1 MEIVCKDYLE
11 HECKTLNANC
21 KWAGKRKC
29 VRRDGV
35 LNGRRFRYTPDGS
48 VEEIQ
53 EQPELVKGIAAL
65 NLGLEFVYNPEL
77 DRSVKPLTRKMLG
90 SGTYGITF
98 IPAFTCTNGQ
108 NYPKSLGKVFYSQ
121 KSADDEWKT
130 SMLLKKAEHRS
141 QKYFSY
147 PTERCEIN
155 LPKGNSKPEK
165 ELNNWLTTDK
175 DRYQA
180 NLTILPQLIMEY
192 SGMTLHEYF
201 EKYYTVKRIGRSE
214 FIKIFE
220 NLFYAVKQLQK
231 HNLVHQDIK
240 SPNIVISNT
249 KRLRLIDFGL
259 TVSTEDFYNP
269 EINLLLTVP
278 YHGIAPPEDYLFQLY
293 NFEGVDYNK
302 IVSWLPRN
310 QDYFKYFVSPIN
322 AGASITRFITILK
335 NIIKTSVD
343 KLKISQ
349 RVTDVLKPS
358 EIDPFFDEFLKNC
371 INLGNFFKTE
381 KRFSKQTLF
390 DIMYYIERDLTN
402 YWKENKF
409 ALKSDIYSIGSVMM
423 SQADYLIESVN
434 DDPQVVKLFK
444 ELMYGLLNPVP
455 TDRIDINTAID
466 LVKQIKAFPS
476 EDPFRKNKDPDEMKE
491 IFMQFGKTNLS
502 NKLKIVN
509 SEIKYFRVI

>member
-1 MEIVCKDYLE
+1 
-11 HECKTLNANC
+11 
-21 KWAGKRKC
+21 
-29 VRRDGV
+29 
-35 LNGRRFRYTPDGS
+35 
-48 VEEIQ
+48 
-53 EQPELVKGIAAL
+53 
-65 NLGLEFVYNPEL
+65 
-77 DRSVKPLTRKMLG
+77 
-90 SGTYGITF
+90 
-98 IPAFTCTNGQ
+98 
-108 NYPKSLGKVFYSQ
+108 
-121 KSADDEWKT
+121 
-130 SMLLKKAEHRS
+130 
-141 QKYFSY
+141 
-147 PTERCEIN
+147 
-155 LPKGNSKPEK
+155 
-165 ELNNWLTTDK
+165 
-175 DRYQA
+175 
-180 NLTILPQLIMEY
+180 MEY

-201 EKYYTVKRIGRSE
+201 EKYYTFKSIGRSE

-310 QDYFKYFVSPIN
+310 KEYFKYFVSDVN
-322 AGASITRFITILK
+322 AGASITRFVTILK
-335 NIIKTSVD
+335 NIVKTSVD
-343 KLKISQ
+343 TLKKSQ
-349 RVTDVLKPS
+349 KITDVLKPS
-358 EIDPFFDEFLKNC
+358 EIDPFFHEFLKNC
-371 INLGNFFKTE
+371 INLANFSKTE

-390 DIMYYIERDLTN
+390 GMMYYIERDLVN

-423 SQADYLIESVN
+423 SQSDYLIESVN

-444 ELMYGLLNPVP
+444 GLMYGLLNPVP
-455 TDRIDINTAID
+455 DDRIDINTAIG
-466 LVKQIKAFPS
+466 LVKHIKAFPS

-509 SEIKYFRVI
+509 SEIKYFRLI